1 MDRHIITAPAT
12 TPHSSKRLLF
22 LSATLALAAVFTPLS
37 HAQEAPVG
45 NRRMGYAQLND
56 VLYVQGGFDSDTLS
70 HLFSLDLST
79 SWSVPSVPWTKLRD
93 GQSTS
98 HLALVPVDAAS
109 NGGSQGSLLAI
120 GGMGNPTL
128 PAFFSQFDVG
138 AGSWSNLTSVKSPY
152 PHLEGHAAVSDPNT
166 GLVYLV
172 GGSGDND
179 AYNLLT
185 VYDPR
190 SRSMVSHQ
198 PATAANSITDAAA
211 VWSSVRNTIL
221 TFGGTRAPPATVQGM
236 GGDGVLSEYDPSTK
250 EWKTMATTGDIP
262 PARLDH
268 CMTASED
275 GSKIVVFGGSDAN
288 EYFGTVY
295 ILDVKS
301 AKWKQGRAAPVAR
314 TRMAC
319 AFHSYQ
325 LIAWGGSSGSNR
337 NTMLPNIPSVYSLN
351 QNKWTQNY
359 TVDEKE
365 GTTSTG
371 GIVGGI
377 FAIALIGACIGIYI
391 MRKRKR
397 RREEASAFH
406 SDAMAAA
413 AAVAGENGNDNV
425 KVLAPPH
432 AQSQY
437 ANAPIDSYGMYAN
450 GQGNDYPLS
459 KMEVGDPHK
468 VEATHVRY
476 NEGYHDGVSGSG
488 STAAS
493 VVGSGHGS
501 EKAQSPGYYYGAGSV
516 ASTPMLQ
523 SPATTYQMH
532 SQYSPHQGYHQ
543 ADANPFT
550 SPNNY
555 HHYDH
560 AGAMSPTEPDPFM
573 RATVAVS
580 ATATEFHSPQQTNG
594 SASPSDP
601 FNQYQHSP
609 QQQYQHYTSPWPTA
623 YQGQA
628 SPSPGA
634 RAPQVIPDYNNDGS
648 SGYVPPP

>member
-1 MDRHIITAPAT
+1 MVDRHTITVTAT
-12 TPHSSKRLLF
+12 RSRPSKRLLF
-22 LSATLALAAVFTPLS
+22 LSATLVFAAVFTPLS

-45 NRRMGYAQLND
+45 NRRMGFTQLNNA
-56 VLYVQGGFDSDTLS
+56 LYIQGGFDTDTLG

-79 SWSVPSVPWTKLRD
+79 SWSVASVPWTRLKD

-98 HLALVPVDAAS
+98 HLALSPIDAAS

-120 GGMGNPTL
+120 GGMGSPAL
-128 PAFFSQFDVG
+128 PAFFSQFDIS

-166 GLVYLV
+166 GLVYLI
-172 GGSGDND
+172 GGSGDNN

-185 VYDPR
+185 VYDPK

-198 PATAANSITDAAA
+198 PATAANSITDATA

-221 TFGGTRAPPATVQGM
+221 TFGGTRAPPAAVKGM

-268 CMTASED
+268 CMAASED

-288 EYFGTVY
+288 EYFDTIY

-301 AKWKQGRAAPVAR
+301 AKWKQGLSAPVAR

-325 LIAWGGSSGSNR
+325 FIAWGGSSGSSR
-337 NTMLPNIPSVYSLN
+337 STMLSNIPSIYSLN

-359 TVDEKE
+359 IADEKE
-365 GTTSTG
+365 STTGVG

-377 FAIALIGACIGIYI
+377 FAVVLIGACIGVFI

-397 RREEASAFH
+397 RREEESAFH

-413 AAVAGENGNDNV
+413 AIAGEDKDDNV
-425 KVLAPPH
+425 KVLASPH
-432 AQSQY
+432 AQPQY
-437 ANAPIDSYGMYAN
+437 VNAPIDSYGMYAN
-450 GQGNDYPLS
+450 GHGNDYPLS
-459 KMEVGDPHK
+459 KMEINDPHK
-468 VEATHVRY
+468 VEATHVRH
-476 NEGYHDGVSGSG
+476 NEGYHDGVSGAG
-488 STAAS
+488 GTA
-493 VVGSGHGS
+493 VPVGGSGHGS
-501 EKAQSPGYYYGAGSV
+501 EKAQSPGYYYGASSV
-516 ASTPMLQ
+516 APTPMLQ
-523 SPATTYQMH
+523 SPAVVYQMH
-532 SQYSPHQGYHQ
+532 PQYSPHQGYHQ
-543 ADANPFT
+543 ADANPFS
-550 SPNNY
+550 SPNDY
-555 HHYDH
+555 HHYGH
-560 AGAMSPTEPDPFM
+560 GGAMSPAGSDPFM
-573 RATVAVS
+573 RAA
-580 ATATEFHSPQQTNG
+580 EYHSPPQTNG

-601 FNQYQHSP
+601 FNQYQQSP
-609 QQQYQHYTSPWPTA
+609 QQQYQHYTPPCSTA

-634 RAPQVIPDYNNDGS
+634 RAPQVVPDYNNNS
-648 SGYVPPP
+648 TSGYVPPPPPL